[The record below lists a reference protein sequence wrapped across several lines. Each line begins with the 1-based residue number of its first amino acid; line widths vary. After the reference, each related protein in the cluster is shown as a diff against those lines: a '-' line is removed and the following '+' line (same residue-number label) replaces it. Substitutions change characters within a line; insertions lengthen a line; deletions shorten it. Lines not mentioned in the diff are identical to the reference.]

1 MVDKALQDIAKDY
14 RLNVDQVR
22 QLFKLLGGGYNP
34 TYLLRYHK
42 DLTANLDY
50 EQLHELMEH
59 KARLDRLDKKREKI
73 RGKLRDLD
81 VLSEELDEKL
91 TEATSFKEL
100 MDHYVPYRPRKQS
113 RSRQALGQG
122 LGELARE
129 LLSQER
135 FASEVGKI
143 ADEYVDPDKGLEDRR
158 DVLEGTAAIICDWVA
173 EEKTHRDRQ
182 RKTLRSSGRLVAKKA
197 KDNLPGR
204 VAGEF
209 KDYFGFSTGIDS
221 LHPYQM
227 LRIQRGKRLDALEYE
242 IQPPLKKMCLAA
254 AELYLEGG
262 PSEFKRTMSGLPDS
276 MATLEGE
283 DLPELTSTEFLC
295 LCLQKGLEDILAPV
309 LVRELDRDLSRKAE
323 AVGLRILRQEL
334 RTLLMTRPL
343 PGKRVMGIKGGYRTG
358 CKLAILDEDGQPI
371 ATDIMYPHTP
381 RYEIEESKET
391 LAELVD
397 EHEIDHIAIGA
408 GTASQ
413 ETESVVSDVIDES
426 QPELDY
432 ALVPEAGIDAYA
444 SGGAGKHEL
453 PDYSEDYRAS
463 VSIARRLR
471 DPLKEL
477 AKINPLDLCTTE
489 YHRDVDRKRLQHELN
504 QVVENNLCTVGIDLN
519 SDGRQLMNYI
529 TGLNPEITAE
539 IDQYRREN
547 NGFSSREELKDVSS
561 IGPRLY
567 RKIACFFKVPGSDNP
582 LDHTRIHPDY
592 YPLAEKICEEMS
604 IDADKLGT
612 EEGKEQV
619 KDRRNELD
627 LSELEKEFGV
637 HYLVLKGIM
646 DEMQEPWPD
655 ERLERGQK
663 PVLRQ
668 GQKDFDDLEPGQ
680 TVVGLVRNV
689 VDFGV
694 FVDIGV
700 GEDGLIHVSE
710 LADRFVHNP
719 YEVVSVGQR
728 VEPTVL
734 EVSAERGKIALSLK
748 SEPLKDRKRKE
759 KKKKRKRTARATAG
773 KAEDVPDK
781 KPSKIEQAPQSTI
794 GSESRRVE
802 RAKRAKVNKPPSK
815 TEEQILKPTQKAQEA
830 KEKEET
836 GEESEEQ
843 PTKDKE
849 EAETR
854 TDLLDKLKFGTDVE
868 QRGKPSD

>member
-1 MVDKALQDIAKDY
+1 MVDKALREIAKDY

-59 KARLDRLDKKREKI
+59 KARLDRLAKKREKI

-91 TEATSFKEL
+91 KQATSFKEL
-100 MDHYVPYRPRKQS
+100 MDHYVPYRPRKKS

-122 LGELARE
+122 LGELARA

-143 ADEYVDPDKGLEDRR
+143 ADEYVDPSTGLEDKQ
-158 DVLEGTAAIICDWVA
+158 DVLTGTAAIICDWIA

-182 RKTLRSSGRLVAKKA
+182 RRTLRNDGRLVARRA

-204 VAGEF
+204 VVGEF
-209 KDYFGFSTGIDS
+209 KDYFGFSSGIKS

-227 LRIQRGKRLDALEYE
+227 LRIQRGKRLGALEYE
-242 IQPPLKKMCLAA
+242 IEPPIKPMCLAA
-254 AELYLEGG
+254 ADLHLEGG
-262 PSEFKRTMSGLPDS
+262 AGEFKRTMSSLPDS
-276 MATLEGE
+276 FASLEGE
-283 DLPELTSTEFLC
+283 NLPELTSTEFLC
-295 LCLQKGLEDILAPV
+295 LCLQKGLRDILAPV

-334 RTLLMTRPL
+334 RTLLTTRPL
-343 PGKRVMGIKGGYRTG
+343 PGRRVMGIKGGYRTG
-358 CKLAILDEDGQPI
+358 CKLAILDGDGEPI
-371 ATDIMYPHTP
+371 ATDVIYPHTP
-381 RYEIEESKET
+381 RYELEESREK
-391 LAELVD
+391 LDELVD

-413 ETESVVSDVIDES
+413 ETESVICDLIDES
-426 QPELDY
+426 QPDLDY
-432 ALVPEAGIDAYA
+432 AFVSEAGIDAYA
-444 SGGAGKHEL
+444 SGKTGKREL

-463 VSIARRLR
+463 VSIARRLW

-489 YHRDVDRKRLQHELN
+489 YHRDVDRSRLQHELN
-504 QVVENNLCTVGIDLN
+504 QVVENNLCTVGIDVN

-539 IDQYRREN
+539 IDRYRREN
-547 NGFSSREELKDVSS
+547 NGFSSREELKEISG

-582 LDHTRIHPDY
+582 LDQTRIHPDY
-592 YPLAEKICEEMS
+592 YPLAEKICGEMS
-604 IDADKLGT
+604 IDVDSVGT
-612 EEGKEQV
+612 EEGTEQV
-619 KDRRNELD
+619 KERRNDLD

-655 ERLERGQK
+655 ERLDYGQK

-668 GQKDFDDLEPGQ
+668 GDVDVEQLEPGD
-680 TVVGLVRNV
+680 TVTGIVRNV

-734 EVSAERGKIALSLK
+734 EVSPERGKIALSLK
-748 SEPLKDRKRKE
+748 SEPLKDKKRREE
-759 KKKKRKRTARATAG
+759 KKKKKRTARATAQ

-781 KPSKIEQAPQSTI
+781 KPSKIEQAPQSTV
-794 GSESRRVE
+794 GSQSRRVE
-802 RAKRAKVNKPPSK
+802 RAKRARVNKPPSK
-815 TEEQILKPTQKAQEA
+815 TEQEILKPTQKARQSDQEEQG
-830 KEKEET
+830 K
-836 GEESEEQ
+836 ESEQEEQ
-843 PTKDKE
+843 KEDGETK
-849 EAETR
+849 
-854 TDLLDKLKFGTDVE
+854 TDLLNKLKFGTDVE